1 MIHSASNRIF
11 IDVVERHAD
20 EAAFFWEQRERAARS
35 PIFDLPALQSI
46 DDRLDANLEGLLVAG
61 HDGLRVALGALDRAT
76 RSTEGPDGEL
86 FAASYVAVELTDN
99 LALARLLA
107 FAQRAQRHERAF
119 VAALAWLPAAS
130 ARRVLGDLLAAECP
144 PALHRFGIA
153 AHGARREDPG
163 PALARALAADD
174 APLRASACRAAGR
187 LGRRDLLPQL
197 RDMATSPYEPVRAWA
212 AWAAVLLG
220 DSASRKVL
228 WAAAAEPGDG
238 SWEGASGHEGASSPE
253 DTGTTLHDEAAS
265 RAACDLAVRA
275 SDPTEAAEMLV
286 ALSASERSLPAALA
300 GAAARGDPSC
310 LSWVLD
316 VMERSPTFAR
326 RAAWVY
332 ATITGARP
340 EPPLFVRVPSEVP
353 SNAGL
358 AEHLQDPHRDLP
370 SPVAEALREH
380 WSAARLLFRDG
391 ERYLGGKPL
400 DAAWLRR
407 CLREGPQPWRASA
420 AVELQ
425 RATGGNHL
433 FSVLAPA
440 RAQLALL

>member
-1 MIHSASNRIF
+1 MMPITSKRIF

-61 HDGLRVALGALDRAT
+61 QDGLRVALGAFDRAT

-86 FAASYVAVELTDN
+86 FAASYVAVELADN

-119 VAALAWLPAAS
+119 VAALAWLPTAS
-130 ARRVLGDLLAAECP
+130 AERVLNDLLAVDCP

-153 AHGARREDPG
+153 ARGARREDPG
-163 PALARALAADD
+163 PALARALVADD

-187 LGRRDLLPQL
+187 FGRKDLLPQL
-197 RDMATSPYEPVRAWA
+197 RDMTTSPHEPIRIWA

-228 WAAAAEPGDG
+228 WDTVAESDD
-238 SWEGASGHEGASSPE
+238 SSREGASWNERASPPDDAGAALQ
-253 DTGTTLHDEAAS
+253 DDAAA
-265 RAACDLAVRA
+265 RAACDLAARA
-275 SDPTEAAEMLV
+275 SDPAEAAQMLV
-286 ALSASERSLPAALA
+286 TLSASERLLPAALA
-300 GAAARGDPSC
+300 GAAARGDPAC

-316 VMERSPTFAR
+316 VVERKPTFAR

-353 SNAGL
+353 SNSGL
-358 AEHLQDPHRDLP
+358 AEHLGDPHRDLP
-370 SPVAEALREH
+370 APVAEALREH
-380 WSAARLLFRDG
+380 WSAARLLLRDG
-391 ERYLGGKPL
+391 KRYLGGKPL
-400 DAAWLRR
+400 DSAWLRQ

-420 AVELQ
+420 AIELQ
-425 RATGGNHL
+425 RALGGKVL
-433 FSVLAPA
+433 FPILAPA